1 MILVPLLELLS
12 YIAFSFLAGHLVFRF
27 VRKEEAAIRTPRS
40 DVLAAAASA
49 ALVTSGPVINLVSII
64 GAQNGYGQALSQVLF
79 QFTAGRV
86 WIGIFLLAICIW
98 LLLYFNKFPLLA
110 LILFLGMLF
119 LSAYGSH
126 TAVEGGL
133 IGAFTHFVHLSAA
146 VFWVG
151 VLIHVCFYAS
161 EQFSWESFLKWFT
174 PFAILLVLLVIGSG
188 IMVMLFAM
196 DIRSYGNALM
206 LTYGQMLF
214 VKHVVFIPVLVFA
227 VINGILARKAH
238 RDSAFR
244 PLNWIRAE
252 AILLAIIFICTAILG
267 TSATPADIPATL
279 SNEGSASIFGSIFP
293 SVTAES
299 VATWHWGV
307 LGIVCFIGFGVF
319 LASIVYLFKKRAA
332 VSFALAAAFV
342 ASALLY
348 TAIMTSLQ
356 F

>member
-27 VRKEEAAIRTPRS
+27 VSKEETAIRTPRS
-40 DVLAAAASA
+40 DILAAAASA
-49 ALVTSGPVINLVSII
+49 ALVTSGPVINLVSLI
-64 GAQNGYGQALSQVLF
+64 GAQNGYGQALNQVLF
-79 QFTAGRV
+79 LFTAGRV
-86 WIGIFLLAICIW
+86 WIGIFVLAIFVW
-98 LLLYFNKFPLLA
+98 LLLYFNKFPLLM

-119 LSAYGSH
+119 LSAYGY
-126 TAVEGGL
+126 TATEGGL
-133 IGAFTHFVHLSAA
+133 IGAFAHFVHLGAA

-161 EQFSWESFLKWFT
+161 NQFSWERFLKWFT
-174 PFAILLVLLVIGSG
+174 PFAILLVMLVMASG
-188 IMVMLFAM
+188 ITVMLFAM
-196 DIRSYGNALM
+196 DIRNYGNALM

-214 VKHVVFIPVLVFA
+214 LKHIVFIPVLVFA

-238 RDSAFR
+238 RDPAFR
-244 PLNWIRAE
+244 PLNWIRVE
-252 AILLAIIFICTAILG
+252 AILLAIVFICTAILG
-267 TSATPADIPATL
+267 TSGTPADIPATL
-279 SNEGSASIFGSIFP
+279 SNEGAAPIFGSIFP

-299 VATWHWGV
+299 VATWHWDV
-307 LGIVCFIGFGVF
+307 FGIICFIGFGLF
-319 LASIVYLFKKRAA
+319 LTSIVYLFKKRAA
-332 VSFALAAAFV
+332 ASFALAAAFA

>member
-86 WIGIFLLAICIW
+86 WIGIFFLAICVW
-98 LLLYFNKFPLLA
+98 LLLYFNKFPLLT
-110 LILFLGMLF
+110 LLLFLGMLF

-126 TAVEGGL
+126 SAVEGGL
-133 IGAFTHFVHLSAA
+133 IGAFAHFVHLGAA

-151 VLIHVCFYAS
+151 VLIQVCFYTS

-174 PFAILLVLLVIGSG
+174 PFAILLVMLVIASG
-188 IMVMLFAM
+188 IIVMLFAM
-196 DIRSYGNALM
+196 DIRNYGNALI
-206 LTYGQMLF
+206 
-214 VKHVVFIPVLVFA
+214 VFIPVLVFA
-227 VINGILARKAH
+227 VINGILARNAH
-238 RDSAFR
+238 RDPAFR

-279 SNEGSASIFGSIFP
+279 SNEGSALIFGSIFS

-307 LGIVCFIGFGVF
+307 LGVVCFTGFGLF

-332 VSFALAAAFV
+332 ASFALASAFV